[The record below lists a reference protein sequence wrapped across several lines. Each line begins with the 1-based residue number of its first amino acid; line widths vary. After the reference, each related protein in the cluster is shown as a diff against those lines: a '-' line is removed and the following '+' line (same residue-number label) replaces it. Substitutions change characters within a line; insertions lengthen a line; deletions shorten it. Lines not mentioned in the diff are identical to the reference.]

1 MPHVSQSETV
11 QFSKGKHA
19 QPRARPNIRP
29 DHNGTQ
35 RAQFESNK
43 KKIYATQTHCGIC
56 GKEVDFA
63 FKFPHP
69 LSPCIDHIIPVA
81 RGGHPSD
88 IGNLQLAHMCCN
100 RQKSDKLTEKQVFDT
115 GAEVISNRMLPQ
127 TFDWMNL

>member
-1 MPHVSQSETV
+1 MPHVSQSKTV
-11 QFSKGKHA
+11 QFAKGKHA

-100 RQKSDKLTEKQVFDT
+100 RQKSDKLTEKQVFEQGT
-115 GAEVISNRMLPQ
+115 ERISNRVLPQ
-127 TFDWMNL
+127 TFNWATL